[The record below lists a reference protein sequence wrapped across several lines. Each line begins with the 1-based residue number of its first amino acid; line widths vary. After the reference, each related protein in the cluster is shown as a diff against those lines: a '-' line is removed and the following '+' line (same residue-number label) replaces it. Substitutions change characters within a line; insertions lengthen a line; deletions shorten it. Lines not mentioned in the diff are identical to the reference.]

1 MWAGMSKWYPQ
12 KEQHGLCLRTTAKD
26 RRGGPDG
33 FCEGWGRGGP
43 QSPCLC
49 FLLYHAP
56 CSLQM
61 HWHQVRSPG
70 YALNGSPSETC
81 FLYAQSLLV
90 ACGPEGTSS
99 SCGLLPPELGAAVQ
113 TWGAVPQGGGGLQLS
128 LCMP

>member
-1 MWAGMSKWYPQ
+1 MAGCVLSRPGCKELRPMRAGMSKWYPQ

-61 HWHQVRSPG
+61 G
-70 YALNGSPSETC
+70 
-81 FLYAQSLLV
+81 FLCTSVSV
-90 ACGPEGTSS
+90 AS
-99 SCGLLPPELGAAVQ
+99 V
-113 TWGAVPQGGGGLQLS
+113 
-128 LCMP
+128 

>member
-1 MWAGMSKWYPQ
+1 MAGCVLSRPGCKELRPMRAGMSKWYPQ

-61 HWHQVRSPG
+61 G
-70 YALNGSPSETC
+70 
-81 FLYAQSLLV
+81 FL
-90 ACGPEGTSS
+90 CTSVS
-99 SCGLLPPELGAAVQ
+99 MASV
-113 TWGAVPQGGGGLQLS
+113 
-128 LCMP
+128 